1 MNSDAPFGPASLVA
15 RNEEPIAVEVDR
27 SVVMMSLD
35 QGMYFGL
42 EGTGPRIWALLE
54 QPKTVQQLCDDL
66 MLTFDVDRETCL
78 REVCAFLEER
88 VEPEDTDLIGP
99 PCTRCHAH
107 ASTRVC
113 IHRFIWNAPTLA
125 CRLRNCC

>member
-1 MNSDAPFGPASLVA
+1 VNSEPPIQPGSLVA

-54 QPKTVQQLCDDL
+54 RPRTVQQLCDEL
-66 MLTFDVDRETCL
+66 MAAFEVDPDVCF
-78 REVCAFLEER
+78 REVCAFLEEMR
-88 VEPEDTDLIGP
+88 RAQLV
-99 PCTRCHAH
+99 R
-107 ASTRVC
+107 
-113 IHRFIWNAPTLA
+113 IHDEAPGSVRPTHPS
-125 CRLRNCC
+125 